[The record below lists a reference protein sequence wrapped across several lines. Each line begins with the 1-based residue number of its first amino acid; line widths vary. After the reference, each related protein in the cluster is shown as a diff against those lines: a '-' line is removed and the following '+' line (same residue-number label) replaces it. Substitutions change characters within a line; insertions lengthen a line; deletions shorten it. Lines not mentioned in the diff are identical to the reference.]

1 MCLMVCTDRYSS
13 EFSENLISFEYWLE
27 PWENHEILTI
37 HGGALKHQ
45 QLSVLVLLCAP
56 VGFYLHLDTWWKSH
70 SNPPL
75 GRISTTWVGGRCYLC
90 VPLLPALLGTTLV
103 FQVGDCTRDRVPGCY
118 ICLLQ
123 AVLTTL
129 AGLLDVV
136 QELFYVHCIPPECF
150 LKNQSRGRAGIVFIT
165 LKVFHTVWI
174 FSYR

>member
-13 EFSENLISFEYWLE
+13 EFSEKLNFFWVLIRTMRK
-27 PWENHEILTI
+27 PWNPYHPWRSTET
-37 HGGALKHQ
+37 
-45 QLSVLVLLCAP
+45 VLVLLCAP
-56 VGFYLHLDTWWKSH
+56 VGFYLHLDTWWKSR

-103 FQVGDCTRDRVPGCY
+103 FQVGDCTWDRVPGCY

-129 AGLLDVV
+129 AGLLEVV

-150 LKNQSRGRAGIVFIT
+150 LKNQSRGRDGIVFIT